1 MNWKS
6 AKGVAFLGAL
16 LALAFPA
23 ACGSSG
29 VVGGDCAASHV
40 ACNGACVDAQNDPNN
55 CGGCAHA
62 CDPGVACHNAICK
75 GPLLDGSA
83 GNSNTAGESGASEA
97 GASGDTSSS
106 GNGGSSGNGML
117 GQAGDNLDAGEL
129 SDAKHDGD
137 TACLP
142 PYKRPEA
149 CGNCATKCTMAAPT
163 CSPDGMGSY
172 VCVLKCDDP
181 LKQCNGQCVDFNI
194 DPENCGSCGNL
205 CPSGICQS
213 GKCVGANVGHVVL
226 ACMDYQ
232 TPAKNTAQTVLMGNA
247 VLLPI
252 HNPVRILAYTEFAP
266 AAERAK
272 VDQDIGFAAAARGRT
287 STITPL
293 TKYTAASAALSI
305 SNYDVF
311 LIYDQT
317 AAPTG
322 QLATVGSAWQK
333 NSVVDSFSAA
343 GGVVI
348 ALSGGMSEMDQFL
361 SSSGMLDV
369 SAQTVVSAGTLY
381 NRAPA
386 DAMGI
391 NVISPFFAPMNS
403 CTFTTSLIQDADD
416 IFVVEDAKSP
426 AAGSP
431 VVVHRVIEP

>member
-1 MNWKS
+1 MTWKS
-6 AKGVAFLGAL
+6 AKNVAFWSALGAL
-16 LALAFPA
+16 VFPA

-29 VVGGDCAASHV
+29 VVGGDCAASYV
-40 ACNGACVDAQNDPNN
+40 ACDGTCVDAQNDPDN

-62 CDPGVACHNAICK
+62 CDPGVACHNAICS
-75 GPLLDGSA
+75 GTLGDGSS
-83 GNSNTAGESGASEA
+83 GNSNTGGESGGSEA
-97 GASGDTSSS
+97 GASGDNGS
-106 GNGGSSGNGML
+106 GNGGSSGSSML
-117 GQAGDNLDAGEL
+117 GQAGDDLDAGEL

-137 TACLP
+137 AACLP

-149 CGNCATKCTMAAPT
+149 CGNCATKCSMAAPT

-172 VCVLKCDDP
+172 ECVLKCDDP

-194 DPENCGSCGNL
+194 DPENCGSCGSL

-266 AAERAK
+266 AAQRAK

-287 STITPL
+287 VATTAL
-293 TKYTAASAALSI
+293 TKYTAASASLSI

-317 AAPTG
+317 AAPSG
-322 QLATVGSAWQK
+322 QLANVGAAWQK
-333 NSVVDSFSAA
+333 NSVVDSFAAA

-348 ALSGGMSEMDQFL
+348 ALSGGTSEMDQFL
-361 SSSGMLDV
+361 TNSELLDV
-369 SAQTVVSAGTLY
+369 SQQTVVSAGTLY

-391 NVISPFFAPMNS
+391 NVISPFLAPMNS
-403 CTFTTSLIQDADD
+403 CTFTTSLAPDSDD
-416 IFVVEDAKSP
+416 IFVVEDTKSP
-426 AAGSP
+426 AVGSP

>member
-1 MNWKS
+1 MSWKS
-6 AKGVAFLGAL
+6 AKGVAFWGAL
-16 LALAFPA
+16 CALAFPA

-29 VVGGDCAASHV
+29 VVGGDCAASYV
-40 ACNGACVDAQNDPNN
+40 ACDGTCVDAQNDPDN

-62 CDPGVACHNAICK
+62 CDPGVACHNAICS
-75 GPLLDGSA
+75 GTLDDGSS
-83 GNSNTAGESGASEA
+83 GTSNNGGESEA
-97 GASGDTSSS
+97 GASGVTGSS
-106 GNGGSSGNGML
+106 GNGGSLGNGML
-117 GQAGDNLDAGEL
+117 GQAGDDLDAGEL

-137 TACLP
+137 AACLP

-149 CGNCATKCTMAAPT
+149 CGNCATKCSTAAPT

-194 DPENCGSCGNL
+194 DADNCGSCGTV
-205 CPSGICQS
+205 CPSGICQG

-232 TPAKNTAQTVLMGNA
+232 TPAKNTAQTALMGNA

-252 HNPVRILAYTEFAP
+252 RNPVRILAYTEFAP
-266 AAERAK
+266 AALRAK
-272 VDQDIGFAAAARGRT
+272 VDQDIGFAAAARSRT
-287 STITPL
+287 FTMTPL
-293 TKYTAASAALSI
+293 SKYTAASASLSI

-317 AAPTG
+317 AAPAG
-322 QLATVGSAWQK
+322 QMATVGAAWQK
-333 NSVVDSFSAA
+333 NSVVDSFSSA

-348 ALSGGMSEMDQFL
+348 VLSGGTSEMDQFL
-361 SSSGMLDV
+361 TNSELLDV
-369 SAQTVVSAGTLY
+369 SQQTVVSGGTLY

-403 CTFTTSLIQDADD
+403 CTFTTSLTPDIDD
-416 IFVVEDAKSP
+416 IFVVEDTKSP
-426 AAGSP
+426 AVGSP